1 MFQLSCFSVD
11 DPFKKIKKIST
22 CKATRTNEIV
32 VYILKQNAD
41 NFSDCICNFSI
52 FYVNEGKVPN
62 IPKKGNIAAA
72 FRKGYRG
79 VKENYCPVCILPVIA
94 NTFEKIF
101 CTQVTNLV
109 YGWISFETLVW
120 LLAMWGKCK

>member
-52 FYVNEGKVPN
+52 FYVNEGKVQKTS
-62 IPKKGNIAAA
+62 PKK
-72 FRKGYRG
+72 
-79 VKENYCPVCILPVIA
+79 VI
-94 NTFEKIF
+94 
-101 CTQVTNLV
+101 
-109 YGWISFETLVW
+109 
-120 LLAMWGKCK
+120 